1 MRRKNTWSAEC
12 LLDEKIENEKKYYLV
27 KWKGT
32 DRTTGQQWE
41 PTWEPDRN
49 CSAALKKD
57 WMLKQQS
64 DNTHSNMTSTIE
76 TAQEPSQ
83 EAHSLGNDDLMEK
96 SLDVDN
102 IHYNIALKML
112 EKEPDQEIQP
122 LGNDDW
128 MENFPNIDNIHY
140 NIALKILEEEMTQEN
155 DNLMEKSPNVNQNDE
170 VRQSMNKRK
179 ATDISNNLIKQHK
192 GYYEKT
198 NTRYENLIKYLYS
211 SNETVKME
219 MKTIQKNQILL
230 KRELEISQS
239 ELENKKTHL
248 KSLQE
253 GYITQKSLLS
263 IQKNQ
268 YELLDERFKRQN
280 KKECEKI
287 NELQKDNIK
296 ILEEIERLKT
306 YRESE
311 GQSSSSDFLEN
322 ENKNL
327 QSQVYLLKAQC
338 KLNEQRLKMPK
349 ELIKRHESTLRLLID
364 HKKIVSENNVQDK
377 NLPKIH

>member
-1 MRRKNTWSAEC
+1 MADHHPE
-12 LLDEKIENEKKYYLV
+12 
-27 KWKGT
+27 
-32 DRTTGQQWE
+32 
-41 PTWEPDRN
+41 
-49 CSAALKKD
+49 
-57 WMLKQQS
+57 
-64 DNTHSNMTSTIE
+64 SNGIHI
-76 TAQEPSQ
+76 
-83 EAHSLGNDDLMEK
+83 EAHQQQ
-96 SLDVDN
+96 
-102 IHYNIALKML
+102 IIPQQHQQQQIIPQA
-112 EKEPDQEIQP
+112 QQ
-122 LGNDDW
+122 
-128 MENFPNIDNIHY
+128 H
-140 NIALKILEEEMTQEN
+140 
-155 DNLMEKSPNVNQNDE
+155 VNGISTVPQHHNNESYASNPYITPQNDE

-230 KRELEISQS
+230 KRELEISLS

-287 NELQKDNIK
+287 NELQKDNVK

-377 NLPKIH
+377 NLPIY

>member
-1 MRRKNTWSAEC
+1 MRRKNIWSAEC
-12 LLDEKIENEKKYYLV
+12 LLDEKVENEKKYYLV

-32 DRTTGQQWE
+32 DRTTGKQWE

-83 EAHSLGNDDLMEK
+83 EAHS
-96 SLDVDN
+96 
-102 IHYNIALKML
+102 
-112 EKEPDQEIQP
+112 

-230 KRELEISQS
+230 KRELEISLS

-287 NELQKDNIK
+287 NELQKDNVK

-377 NLPKIH
+377 NLPIY